1 MIQARVTTGGKIS
14 AMIMA
19 EDKATGLLLRADI
32 IIDRMR
38 VLTKTHQL
46 YLAGGNPGDVLG
58 GSLR

>member
-1 MIQARVTTGGKIS
+1 MSTGGKTS
-14 AMIMA
+14 AIIMA

-46 YLAGGNPGDVLG
+46 YLEETLEMF
-58 GSLR
+58 

>member
-1 MIQARVTTGGKIS
+1 MIAGGETS
-14 AMIMA
+14 AIIMA

-38 VLTKTHQL
+38 IVTKTQEL
-46 YLAGGNPGDVLG
+46 YLAGGDPGDVLG